1 MDKNKGSLNI
11 EKKGI
16 FFSQNLYVSSKNQS
30 FLKNCVSSFWYEMIL
45 FSSGICLWFFLGCLY
60 FDFSHSP
67 NYSSLLI
74 FLLHFPPAHFA
85 EKNQNFLCSFS
96 GHLNTEILYDLLQL
110 VVL

>member
-16 FFSQNLYVSSKNQS
+16 FFSQNLYVSSKNQK
-30 FLKNCVSSFWYEMIL
+30 LKKNVCLPSDMKL
-45 FSSGICLWFFLGCLY
+45 FSLAVKYVYVFLGCLY

-74 FLLHFPPAHFA
+74 FLLYFPPAHFA

-96 GHLNTEILYDLLQL
+96 SHLNTEILYDLLQL